1 MANPTLSE
9 LLLLVQ
15 QVEGRC
21 VSIEAK
27 IDLLTQSV
35 SQVVAQNNQI
45 LSQISGLSG
54 FSGTALDNLQIILSE
69 VASTDERNLS
79 EKLDICEQKADSIL
93 EAVNQIEGATP

>member
-1 MANPTLSE
+1 MASPALSE
-9 LLLLVQ
+9 LLLLLQ